1 MVPNPVFLL
10 EKPHGQKSLE
20 GYSLWRYK
28 ESGTTYQV
36 NTKNSKK
43 THTTKYVFSYICIQL
58 NIMTSYAC
66 LKMCTCVYM

>member
-36 NTKNSKK
+36 NNKNSKK
-43 THTTKYVFSYICIQL
+43 THTT
-58 NIMTSYAC
+58 IMTSYAC

>member
-10 EKPHGQKSLE
+10 EKPHEQKSLE

-28 ESGTTYQV
+28 ELGTTYQV
-36 NTKNSKK
+36 NNKNSKK
-43 THTTKYVFSYICIQL
+43 THTTKYMFSYIRIQL